1 MMMMN
6 TTNGMPRG
14 ASPTTPKLPWQ
25 WVFFAPALLGFLVF
39 NYLPTIASF
48 ALSCFHW
55 NLLDVPQFL
64 GGQNYERLLQSN
76 AFWQA
81 CVSTLQFVSLSS
93 VLELG
98 LAILLALL
106 VHQQTQGKAFF
117 KACYFLPYVTPMV
130 AVSLVFGW
138 LYHPDDGLLNQVL
151 LGTGFIQQP
160 VAWLANT
167 KTAMLAVVSLDVWK
181 TVGYNF
187 LLITAT
193 LESLP
198 VDWLEAATLE
208 GASAWQ
214 KSTQILLPNLLP
226 CLMTV
231 GLLTVIHA
239 LQAFDAV
246 YLLTQGGPQNTTA
259 VLVYWIYKNALQFFK
274 IGEASAM
281 AYLLCFVI
289 VGVSLL
295 KWWLEKRRLKTGGCN
310 PPLQE

>member
-1 MMMMN
+1 MSLLFR
-6 TTNGMPRG
+6 RG
-14 ASPTTPKLPWQ
+14 GLRPPVSNSFPWQ
-25 WVFFAPALLGFLVF
+25 WVFFAPALVGFLAF

-48 ALSCFHW
+48 VLSFFHW

-81 CVSTLQFVSLSS
+81 CVSTLQFVSFSS

-106 VHQQTQGKAFF
+106 VHQQTRGKAFF

-130 AVSLVFGW
+130 AVSLVFSW
-138 LYHPDDGLLNQVL
+138 LYHPDGGLLNQVL
-151 LGTGFIQQP
+151 LSIG
-160 VAWLANT
+160 
-167 KTAMLAVVSLDVWK
+167 WK

-198 VDWLEAATLE
+198 AEWIEAATLE
-208 GASAWQ
+208 GASTWQ
-214 KSTQILLPNLLP
+214 KSMQILLPNLLP
-226 CLMTV
+226 TITTV
-231 GLLTVIHA
+231 GLLTVIHT

-246 YLLTQGGPQNTTA
+246 YLLTQGGPQNATA

-274 IGEASAM
+274 VGEASAM
-281 AYLLCFVI
+281 AYCLCVFI
-289 VGVSLL
+289 VGFSLL
-295 KWWLEKRRLKTGGCN
+295 KWWIEKRRLKV
-310 PPLQE
+310 